1 MSTTMEPWIRAVEE
15 AEIIRPFGN
24 EMKVMLP
31 AAHTG
36 GSCSVLFAE
45 LKPGEG
51 APPHLHREYD
61 EYFFVVEGTI
71 SLTIDGTESAIVP
84 GKLAF
89 TPRGAIHSFRNIGQ
103 SIARMLEW
111 TVPGGNEPYF
121 RAVSEMGRDI
131 DPKRLAEIN
140 RQFATEFIEAP
151 RSRTEHGGLGARG
164 DEEPDRPPRIR

>member
-1 MSTTMEPWIRAVEE
+1 MIKQAEPWIMGREN

-31 AAHTG
+31 ATRTDG
-36 GSCSVLFAE
+36 TCSVLFAD

-61 EYFFVVEGTI
+61 EYFFVVDGTI
-71 SLTIDGTESAIVP
+71 SLVVDGKESTIVP
-84 GKLAF
+84 GNLVF
-89 TPRGAIHSFRNIGQ
+89 TPRGAIHSFKNTGM
-103 SIARMLEW
+103 SIASMLEW

-121 RAVSEMGRDI
+121 RAVSEMGTNI

-140 RQFATEFIEAP
+140 AQFATEFIG
-151 RSRTEHGGLGARG
+151 S
-164 DEEPDRPPRIR
+164 

>member
-1 MSTTMEPWIRAVEE
+1 MIKQTEPWIIGREN

-31 AAHTG
+31 ATRTDG
-36 GSCSVLFAE
+36 TCSVLFAD

-71 SLTIDGTESAIVP
+71 FLAVDGKESKIVP
-84 GKLAF
+84 GSLAF
-89 TPRGAIHSFRNIGQ
+89 TPRGAIHSFKNIGA
-103 SIARMLEW
+103 SNASMLEW

-121 RAVSEMGRDI
+121 RAVSEMGANI

-140 RQFATEFIEAP
+140 AQFATKFIG
-151 RSRTEHGGLGARG
+151 S
-164 DEEPDRPPRIR
+164 